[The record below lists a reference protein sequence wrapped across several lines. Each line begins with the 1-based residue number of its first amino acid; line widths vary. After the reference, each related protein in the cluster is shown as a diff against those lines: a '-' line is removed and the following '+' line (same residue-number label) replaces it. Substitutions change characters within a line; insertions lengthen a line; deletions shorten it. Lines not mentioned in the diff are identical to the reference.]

1 MALPSWFQTNGGP
14 VYNPPPGFAAKKIRL
29 LFIDRTLK
37 AMAGLLE
44 EFIFS
49 EAYAQRPGMLQKLD
63 ARAKLLGVLIL
74 IVSTSLLHSLP
85 YIYAL
90 YGVALI
96 LTVLSR
102 IEAIFF
108 IKRVW
113 LVLPLFA
120 GIIALPATLNIF
132 TPGDPVLAIYSI
144 GKSYQFGPYIIP
156 AEIAMTRQGISSALL
171 LVGRVAVSMSFVLLL
186 TLTTPWADLLKALRL
201 VRIPQVYV
209 QTLGMTLRYL
219 MLLSQMVQEMYIAK
233 KSRTI
238 QRQKTWVEQRWIAGQ
253 VGTLFKRSMQLSA
266 EVHRAMVARGYRGEV
281 RILKVFRMQKKD
293 YFWMAFCISLSGM
306 LIYFGR

>member
-1 MALPSWFQTNGGP
+1 MALPSWFQKNGGP
-14 VYNPPPGFAAKKIRL
+14 VYDPPPGLAAKKIRL

-49 EAYAQRPGMLQKLD
+49 ESYVQRPGMLQKLD

-209 QTLGMTLRYL
+209 QTLSMTLRYL

-266 EVHRAMVARGYRGEV
+266 GVHRAMVARGYRGEV
-281 RILKVFRMQKKD
+281 RILKVFRMKT
-293 YFWMAFCISLSGM
+293 
-306 LIYFGR
+306 

>member
-14 VYNPPPGFAAKKIRL
+14 IYNPPPGLAAKKIRL

-74 IVSTSLLHSLP
+74 IVSTSLLHSIPL
-85 YIYAL
+85 IYAL
-90 YGVALI
+90 YGVTLI
-96 LTVLSR
+96 LTILSR
-102 IEAIFF
+102 IEAFFF

-120 GIIALPATLNIF
+120 GIIALPATLNLF

-144 GKSYQFGPYIIP
+144 GKSYQFGPYVIP

-219 MLLSQMVQEMYIAK
+219 MLLSLMVQEMYIAK

-238 QRQKTWVEQRWIAGQ
+238 QRRKTWVEQRWIAGQ
-253 VGTLFKRSMQLSA
+253 VGTLFKRSMQLSV
-266 EVHRAMVARGYRGEV
+266 EVHRAMDARGCRGEV

-293 YFWMAFCISLSGM
+293 YVWMAFCISLSGM
-306 LIYFGR
+306 LISFGR